1 MQQRLRER
9 ASMLSHSYIACLV
22 IISSNS
28 SFFQNARTEREV
40 LLLPGS
46 PIFSSSV
53 TSITWQYAKLYLP
66 DSRGHGQCYVNRGLE
81 EDLMMLSIW
90 MNSLKTSCS
99 RRTYSSDEGPDTTA
113 HLSLNKRLMFSW
125 HERYNIQHA
134 SAEVYLLA
142 RHCA

>member
-1 MQQRLRER
+1 MVTRTRHNVPSFVHCLSCSNIKQFIVLPKRQNRKRSFT
-9 ASMLSHSYIACLV
+9 ASRI
-22 IISSNS
+22 
-28 SFFQNARTEREV
+28 
-40 LLLPGS
+40 

-53 TSITWQYAKLYLP
+53 TSITWQYARLYLP
-66 DSRGHGQCYVNRGLE
+66 YSRGHGQCYVNRGLE

-113 HLSLNKRLMFSW
+113 HLSLNNRLMFSW

-134 SAEVYLLA
+134 SAEVYLYLVA